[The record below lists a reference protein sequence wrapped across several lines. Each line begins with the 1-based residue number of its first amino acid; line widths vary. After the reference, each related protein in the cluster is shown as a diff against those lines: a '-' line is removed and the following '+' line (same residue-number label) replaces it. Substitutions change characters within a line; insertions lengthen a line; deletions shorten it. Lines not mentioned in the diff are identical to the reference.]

1 MKIKN
6 VLVLNGK
13 VVGATIENGPKLQKA
28 KLADVMRLIKLGKI
42 TDGAR
47 IINDRLYFSD
57 EILKNMQYLYSTF
70 ELKNL
75 IRDENDKITG
85 GVLQLG
91 NASKEC
97 NSQELWSLAADDRI
111 NGVTVAYI
119 RETNDKVII
128 SNS

>member
-1 MKIKN
+1 MRIKN
-6 VLVLNGK
+6 VLVVNGK
-13 VVGATIENGPKLQKA
+13 VVGATIENGTKLQRA
-28 KLADVMRLIKLGKI
+28 KLADVMKLIELGKI

-47 IINDRLYFSD
+47 IINNRLYFND
-57 EILKNMQYLYSTF
+57 EILKNTQYLYSVF

-75 IRDENDKITG
+75 IRDENDKIIG
-85 GVLQLG
+85 GMLQSG
-91 NASKEC
+91 NTSKEC
-97 NSQELWSLAADDRI
+97 SSQELWSLAADDRI